1 MRILISSDMT
11 WSAAAACTG
20 SYAQSP
26 VVSQKDVAR
35 APKNVRPANAS
46 RLENLGSRLRDEQ
59 RFQVKQGRSFISDA
73 SPVAMTA
80 HVAAT
85 EGGVSGPY
93 PWRQPV

>member
-1 MRILISSDMT
+1 MSSDMT
-11 WSAAAACTG
+11 WSVAAACPG

-26 VVSQKDVAR
+26 VFVPMDADR
-35 APKNVRPANAS
+35 ALKGVRHAIPS

-59 RFQVKQGRSFISDA
+59 QRFQVKQGRSVISDA
-73 SPVAMTA
+73 SPVALTA
-80 HVAAT
+80 HKGAT